1 MLARDLDV
9 ISPGEYPHW
18 ERQAEGRSELS
29 RWPGLAVVITYCY
42 QPVCGAERTT
52 ATPSCNNY
60 SSDMRVRIGNAE
72 RYVYPAIVATCCS
85 QEECE
90 DDWQDVLLN
99 PLLIIEV
106 L

>member
-42 QPVCGAERTT
+42 QPVCGAEQYNCNPVPVITIRVICGSGSV
-52 ATPSCNNY
+52 TPSAT
-60 SSDMRVRIGNAE
+60 STRLLSQPAARRSVRTIG
-72 RYVYPAIVATCCS
+72 RMSC
-85 QEECE
+85 
-90 DDWQDVLLN
+90 
-99 PLLIIEV
+99 
-106 L
+106 